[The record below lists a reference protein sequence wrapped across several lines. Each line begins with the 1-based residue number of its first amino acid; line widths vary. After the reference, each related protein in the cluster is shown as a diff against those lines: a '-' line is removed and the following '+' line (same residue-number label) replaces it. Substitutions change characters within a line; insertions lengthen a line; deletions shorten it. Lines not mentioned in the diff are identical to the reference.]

1 MGFNM
6 IENFRY
12 LAINTYHVDPGIFVF
27 LMIASIPPYYYGWY
41 GLLRGVLK
49 FRKEY
54 KDKKNNLRPLD
65 ILTKNYFIWPLV
77 INRLAW
83 VMPYVYVIFW
93 GENLPLWFWILFIG
107 WIFLSGYLFWNKVKQ
122 KIIK

>member
-1 MGFNM
+1 M

-27 LMIASIPPYYYGWY
+27 LMLASIPPYYYGWY
-41 GLLRGVLK
+41 GLLRGVIR

-54 KDKKNNLRPLD
+54 KDKSNNLKPLD
-65 ILTKNYFIWPLV
+65 VLTRNYFIWPLV
-77 INRLAW
+77 INRSAW
-83 VMPYVYVIFW
+83 VMPYIYVIFW

-107 WIFLSGYLFWNKVKQ
+107 WIFISGYLFWNKIKQ